1 MWISIVI
8 SVIGAITGIAGVCQ
22 AHKANRLSKEANTT
36 AEKANSLSE
45 EANRLSKEANRIASS
60 SEEDSRESNRIAK
73 EANKTA
79 GKALKASE
87 DRLKYEWR
95 IGNDENGAIC
105 VQNNSPNTALN
116 VFVAAQSDKA
126 AGNLCVAQ
134 QNSVAPYGYV
144 RLEGL
149 NEKPIVR
156 TGRESVSGLTLRFQ
170 VRWESEN
177 RTLRNC
183 SINHNVKLPAKL
195 LPDTPVLPL
204 PRNTSMDLV

>member
-22 AHKANRLSKEANTT
+22 AHKANRLSKET
-36 AEKANSLSE
+36 
-45 EANRLSKEANRIASS
+45 NRIASS

-134 QNSVAPYGYV
+134 QNSVAPYDCIL
-144 RLEGL
+144 LEGL
-149 NEKPIVR
+149 DETDIVKQAR
-156 TGRESVSGLTLRFQ
+156 NILGGLPLRFQ

-177 RTLRNC
+177 GTLRSC
-183 SINHNVKLPAKL
+183 SVEFNVY
-195 LPDTPVLPL
+195 
-204 PRNTSMDLV
+204 

>member
-22 AHKANRLSKEANTT
+22 AHKAN
-36 AEKANSLSE
+36 
-45 EANRLSKEANRIASS
+45 
-60 SEEDSRESNRIAK
+60 
-73 EANKTA
+73 KTA

-87 DRLKYEWR
+87 DRLEYEWR
-95 IGNDENGAIC
+95 RVYRRGDRAIC
-105 VQNNSPNTALN
+105 MQNNSPNTALN

-183 SINHNVKLPAKL
+183 SIKHNVKLPAKL

-204 PRNTSMDLV
+204 PRNTSMYLV

>member
-8 SVIGAITGIAGVCQ
+8 SVIGAVTGIAGVCQ
-22 AHKANRLSKEANTT
+22 AHKANRLSKET
-36 AEKANSLSE
+36 
-45 EANRLSKEANRIASS
+45 NRIASS

-87 DRLKYEWR
+87 DRLEYEWR
-95 IGNDENGAIC
+95 RVYRRGDRAIC
-105 VQNNSPNTALN
+105 MQNNSPNTALN

-134 QNSVAPYGYV
+134 QASVAPYDCIL
-144 RLEGL
+144 LEGL
-149 NEKPIVR
+149 DETDIVKQAR
-156 TGRESVSGLTLRFQ
+156 NILGGLPLRFQ

-177 RTLRNC
+177 GTLRSC
-183 SINHNVKLPAKL
+183 SVEFNVY
-195 LPDTPVLPL
+195 
-204 PRNTSMDLV
+204 